1 MFSDCRSLS
10 TSTRGTALWL
20 QGPSCNFLIKAL
32 LIKMPQPEWTIC
44 SSNDSR
50 VSTTTLSTNVAT
62 FYPFSTA
69 WTATDGIEK
78 TPKYR
83 TISHPITGPVDSLM
97 QPSTILFPSLRRYRL
112 LQTKRRINNITS
124 NSNHQNQRKECFW
137 HIVLASHRCHSKH
150 SWLCS
155 SDPNFEHLQSRFLT
169 CFRAMG
175 NVNRPD
181 CSGVLTSS
189 FVISLHVLQTAAH
202 ATTCLRLGHTLSLA
216 STLWITSL
224 NSSGG
229 MLAQQLCSCGAS
241 ALNCVSSSTIPL
253 DLPRWWCGNFNSK
266 LLLEMFPIPPFSWN
280 SRIKLFRGI
289 MDGFWFDIVVLQ
301 VNSNFT
307 SHPSP
312 SDAFLKIST
321 HNFTHL
327 HKLYTVRYTLTNI
340 HTAWLDTN
348 TG

>member
-1 MFSDCRSLS
+1 
-10 TSTRGTALWL
+10 
-20 QGPSCNFLIKAL
+20 
-32 LIKMPQPEWTIC
+32 MPQPGWTIC
-44 SSNDSR
+44 SSDDSH
-50 VSTTTLSTNVAT
+50 VSTTTLSYKCSNLLSSV
-62 FYPFSTA
+62 FYSTDCK
-69 WTATDGIEK
+69 WWNWENSKVLTHFTSNSRPCQQLDVI
-78 TPKYR
+78 
-83 TISHPITGPVDSLM
+83 H
-97 QPSTILFPSLRRYRL
+97 QTILFPSLHRYRL
-112 LQTKRRINNITS
+112 LQTKRRVNNITS
-124 NSNHQNQRKECFW
+124 NSNHQTQRKECFW
-137 HIVLASHRCHSKH
+137 HKILASHRCHSEH

-155 SDPNFEHLQSRFLT
+155 SDPNFEHLQRWFLT

-224 NSSGG
+224 SSSGG

-266 LLLEMFPIPPFSWN
+266 LLREMFPIPPFSWN

-321 HNFTHL
+321 HNFSHL